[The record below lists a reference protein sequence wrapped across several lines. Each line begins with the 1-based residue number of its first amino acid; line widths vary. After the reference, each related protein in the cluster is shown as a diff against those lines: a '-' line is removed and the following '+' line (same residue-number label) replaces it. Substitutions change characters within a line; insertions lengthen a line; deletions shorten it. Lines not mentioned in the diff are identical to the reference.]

1 MGVGIN
7 AGTIFAYL
15 ELDTSKFSSGFKS
28 AISDLKVFGDESAR
42 VYQKFNGLGSAFKS
56 IGPLLTKSVTL
67 PLAAVGT
74 ASVKL
79 ASDFEAR
86 MSEVKA
92 ISGATAKDF
101 DNLKKK
107 AIEMGA
113 KTKFSAGESADAFK
127 YMAMAG
133 WDAESMMSG
142 IEGIMDLAAA
152 SGEDL
157 ATTSDIVTDALTAFG
172 LKASDSAHFADVL
185 AKASSKSNTN
195 VGLMGETFKYVAPVA
210 GALGYSV
217 EDCATAI
224 GIMANNGIK
233 GSQAGTALRSMFTRL
248 AKPTD
253 QVAAAMKQYNISL
266 VDANGNMKPLKT
278 LLVEMRERFDG
289 LSESEAAQLAATLAG
304 QEGMSGLLAIMNTSE
319 GDFNSLAREID
330 NASGSAQD
338 MADIMMDNTAG
349 AIEQLKGALE
359 SAGIIIGEKIA
370 PYIRKLAEW
379 ITKLV
384 EKFNSLSD
392 AQQDQVIKFG
402 LVLAAAGP
410 VMLILSKLFFTISKL
425 MVGFLDIKTSID
437 LVKAGYAGLATQMG
451 GIPKLIADISA
462 GFSGTVVPI
471 LAVVS
476 VVSILVGAFVTLWKK
491 SDEFKQTM
499 TDIAEKI
506 GAAWSAFCD
515 EFTAKINELGFN
527 FEDVTDI
534 LQAVWK
540 TFCEVVKPLFEGA
553 FDSLADV
560 IQGVLSIILSIM
572 DVFIGLFTGDW
583 EQLGDGIL
591 GILSALIG
599 AITGVLENIFN
610 ILGGMVGALL
620 RALGLDEAA
629 DAVEGFF
636 ETIGDFFGN
645 IPEYLSEA
653 GDAIGSFFTETIP
666 EFFDNAVETVTGF
679 FEGIGET
686 ISGFIDDIIS
696 FFTET
701 IPDAFNTFI
710 SETIPNAID
719 SIVQWFEQLPYKIGY
734 LIGQIAG
741 FFYNMGTSIID
752 WVTNDLPEIIGNIVD
767 WFKELPGKIWDW
779 LCQVV
784 EDIKQWGSDL
794 IDKATTAVTGFVDTV
809 INFFK
814 ELPGKIGDW
823 LVSVVEKIKQWGSDM
838 KQKAIE
844 IGTKFK
850 DTLVNFFK
858 NLPSNIMG
866 FLKSIPEKV
875 TSIGKS
881 LKEAGKN
888 IFNKL
893 WDGLKSVGESILGW
907 FQGFVDKIKSFVSGI
922 VDGFKSVVSGAD
934 DAKKASESVN
944 GSHALGLDYVPYNGY
959 IAELHKGERV
969 LTAQENEEY
978 NAGRATSGGDT
989 FVFYN
994 TKPDPYE
1001 YSRQM
1006 KRAKRDLEFGY

>member
-28 AISDLKVFGDESAR
+28 AINDLKVFSDKSATAQ
-42 VYQKFNGLGSAFKS
+42 QKLNGLGSVFQS
-56 IGPLLTKSVTL
+56 TGSLLTKSVTL
-67 PLAAVGT
+67 PLATVGT
-74 ASVKL
+74 ASAKL
-79 ASDFEAR
+79 ASDFEVR

-142 IEGIMDLAAA
+142 IEGIMNLAAA

-172 LKASDSAHFADVL
+172 LQASDSAHFADVL

-195 VGLMGETFKYVAPVA
+195 VSLMGETFKYVAPVA

-319 GDFNSLAREID
+319 GDFNSLASEID

-349 AIEQLKGALE
+349 AIGQLKGALE
-359 SAGIIIGEKIA
+359 SAGIIIGEKLT
-370 PYIRKLAEW
+370 PYIQALAEK
-379 ITKLV
+379 ITELV
-384 EKFNSLSD
+384 EKFNSLSESE
-392 AQQDQVIKFG
+392 QDSIIKHA
-402 LVLAAAGP
+402 LLAASIGP
-410 VMLILSKLFFTISKL
+410 ILLIVGSVLKAIGSVVTIIETIKGL
-425 MVGFLDIKTSID
+425 GIIEFL
-437 LVKAGYAGLATQMG
+437 G
-451 GIPKLIADISA
+451 GISAPVWGAIAA
-462 GFSGTVVPI
+462 VAA
-471 LAVVS
+471 LA
-476 VVSILVGAFVTLWKK
+476 LAFADLWKNC
-491 SDEFKQTM
+491 DEFKQTM

-506 GAAWSAFCD
+506 GAAWSSFCD
-515 EFTAKINELGFN
+515 EFTEKINELGFN
-527 FEDVTDI
+527 FEDITDV

-540 TFCEVVKPLFEGA
+540 TFCDVVKPLFEGA

-591 GILSALIG
+591 GILSALVE
-599 AITGVLENIFN
+599 AITGVLENIFK

-636 ETIGDFFGN
+636 DTIGDFFGN

-734 LIGQIAG
+734 FIGQIAG
-741 FFYNMGTSIID
+741 FFYNMGTSIVEWI
-752 WVTNDLPEIIGNIVD
+752 TNDLPEIIGNIVD

-784 EDIKQWGSDL
+784 EDIGQWGSDL

-888 IFNKL
+888 ILNKL
-893 WDGLKSVGESILGW
+893 WDGLKSVGEGIMGW

-978 NAGRATSGGDT
+978 NAGRATGGGDT

>member
-15 ELDTSKFSSGFKS
+15 ELDTSKFTSGFKS
-28 AISDLKVFGDESAR
+28 AINELKVFSDKSATAQ
-42 VYQKFNGLGSAFKS
+42 QKLNGLGSVFQS
-56 IGPLLTKSVTL
+56 TGSLLTKSVTL
-67 PLAAVGT
+67 PLVGVGT
-74 ASVKL
+74 ASAKL

-92 ISGATAKDF
+92 ISGATANDF
-101 DNLKKK
+101 ENLKKK

-142 IEGIMDLAAA
+142 IEGIMNLAAA

-172 LKASDSAHFADVL
+172 LQASDSAHFADVL
-185 AKASSKSNTN
+185 ARASSKSNTN
-195 VGLMGETFKYVAPVA
+195 VSLMGETFKYVAPVA

-217 EDCATAI
+217 EDCAIAI
-224 GIMANNGIK
+224 GVMANNGIK

-253 QVAAAMKQYNISL
+253 QVAAAMKQYKISL
-266 VDANGNMKPLKT
+266 VDANENMKPLRT
-278 LLVEMRERFDG
+278 LLTEMRERFDG

-319 GDFNSLAREID
+319 DDFNSLAGEID

-359 SAGIIIGEKIA
+359 SAGIIIGEKLT
-370 PYIRKLAEW
+370 PYIQALAEK
-379 ITKLV
+379 ITELV
-384 EKFNSLSD
+384 EKFNSLSESE
-392 AQQDQVIKFG
+392 QDSIIKHA
-402 LVLAAAGP
+402 LLAASIGP
-410 VMLILSKLFFTISKL
+410 ILLIVGSVLKAIGSVVTIIETIKGL
-425 MVGFLDIKTSID
+425 GIIEFL
-437 LVKAGYAGLATQMG
+437 G
-451 GIPKLIADISA
+451 GISAPVWGVIAAIA
-462 GFSGTVVPI
+462 A
-471 LAVVS
+471 LA
-476 VVSILVGAFVTLWKK
+476 LAFADLWKN

-506 GAAWSAFCD
+506 GAAWSSFCD

-591 GILSALIG
+591 GILSALVE

-719 SIVQWFEQLPYKIGY
+719 GIVQWFEQLPYKIGY

-741 FFYNMGTSIID
+741 FFYNMGTSIVEWI
-752 WVTNDLPEIIGNIVD
+752 TNDLPEIIGSIGE
-767 WFKELPGKIWDW
+767 WFSELPGKIWDW
-779 LCQVV
+779 LCKVV
-784 EDIKQWGSDL
+784 DDIGQWGSDL
-794 IDKATTAVTGFVDTV
+794 IDKATTAVTGFIDTIV
-809 INFFK
+809 NFVK
-814 ELPGKIGDW
+814 ELPGKIWDW
-823 LVSVVEKIKQWGSDM
+823 LVSVVQKIQQWGLNM
-838 KQKAIE
+838 QQKARD

-888 IFNKL
+888 ILNKL
-893 WDGLKSVGESILGW
+893 WDGLKSVGEGIMGW

>member
-15 ELDTSKFSSGFKS
+15 ELDTSKFTSGFKS
-28 AISDLKVFGDESAR
+28 AVNDLKVFSDKSATAQ
-42 VYQKFNGLGSAFKS
+42 QKLNGLGSVFQS
-56 IGPLLTKSVTL
+56 TGSLLTKSVTL
-67 PLAAVGT
+67 PLAGVGA

-79 ASDFEAR
+79 ASDFGSR

-92 ISGATAKDF
+92 ISGTTGKDF
-101 DNLKKK
+101 ENLKKK

-142 IEGIMDLAAA
+142 IEGIMNLAAA

-266 VDANGNMKPLKT
+266 TDANGNMKPLRT

-319 GDFNSLAREID
+319 DDFNSLAGEID

-359 SAGIIIGEKIA
+359 SAGIIIGEKLT
-370 PYIRKLAEW
+370 PYIQALAEK
-379 ITKLV
+379 ITDLV
-384 EKFNSLSD
+384 EKFNSLSESE
-392 AQQDQVIKFG
+392 QNSIIKHA
-402 LVLAAAGP
+402 LLAAAIGP
-410 VMLILSKLFFTISKL
+410 ILLIVGNVLKAIGSVITIIETIKGL
-425 MVGFLDIKTSID
+425 GIVEFL
-437 LVKAGYAGLATQMG
+437 G
-451 GIPKLIADISA
+451 GISA
-462 GFSGTVVPI
+462 PVWGVI
-471 LAVVS
+471 AVVAA
-476 VVSILVGAFVTLWKK
+476 LALAFADLWKNC
-491 SDEFKQTM
+491 DEFKQTM

-506 GAAWSAFCD
+506 GAAWSSFCD

-527 FEDVTDI
+527 FEDITDI

-540 TFCEVVKPLFEGA
+540 TFCEIVKPLFEGA

-591 GILSALIG
+591 GILSALVK
-599 AITGVLENIFN
+599 AITGVLENIFK

-636 ETIGDFFGN
+636 DTIGDFFGN

-679 FEGIGET
+679 FEGIGEK
-686 ISGFIDDIIS
+686 ISGFVDDIIS

-719 SIVQWFEQLPYKIGY
+719 GIVQWFEQLPYKIGY
-734 LIGQIAG
+734 FIGQIAG
-741 FFYNMGTSIID
+741 HFYNMGTSIVD
-752 WVTNDLPEIIGNIVD
+752 WITNDLPEIIGNIVD

-779 LCQVV
+779 LCKVV
-784 EDIKQWGSDL
+784 DDIGQWGSDL
-794 IDKATTAVTGFVDTV
+794 IDKATTAVTGFIDTV

-814 ELPGKIGDW
+814 ELPGNIWNW

-893 WDGLKSVGESILGW
+893 WEGLKSVGESILGW

-978 NAGRATSGGDT
+978 NAGRATGGGDT

>member
-15 ELDTSKFSSGFKS
+15 ELDTSKFTSGFKS
-28 AISDLKVFGDESAR
+28 AVNELKVFSDKSATAQ
-42 VYQKFNGLGSAFKS
+42 QKLNGLGSVFQS
-56 IGPLLTKSVTL
+56 TGSLLTKSVTL
-67 PLAAVGT
+67 PLAGVGT

-101 DNLKKK
+101 ENLKKK

-172 LKASDSAHFADVL
+172 LQASDSAHFADVL

-195 VGLMGETFKYVAPVA
+195 VSLMGETFKYVAPVA
-210 GALGYSV
+210 GALGYNV
-217 EDCATAI
+217 EDCAIAI
-224 GIMANNGIK
+224 GVMANNGIK

-253 QVAAAMKQYNISL
+253 QVAKAMKQYNISL
-266 VDANGNMKPLKT
+266 TDANGNMKPLRT

-319 GDFNSLAREID
+319 DDFNSLAGEID

-359 SAGIIIGEKIA
+359 SAGIIIGEKLT
-370 PYIRKLAEW
+370 PYIRELAEK
-379 ITKLV
+379 ITELV
-384 EKFNSLSD
+384 EKFNSLSESE
-392 AQQDQVIKFG
+392 QDSIIKHA
-402 LVLAAAGP
+402 LLAASIGP
-410 VMLILSKLFFTISKL
+410 ILLIVGSVLKAIGSVVTIIETIKGL
-425 MVGFLDIKTSID
+425 GIIEFL
-437 LVKAGYAGLATQMG
+437 G
-451 GIPKLIADISA
+451 GISAPVWGAIAAIA
-462 GFSGTVVPI
+462 A
-471 LAVVS
+471 LA
-476 VVSILVGAFVTLWKK
+476 LAFADLWKN

-506 GAAWSAFCD
+506 GAAWSSFCD

-591 GILSALIG
+591 GILSALVE
-599 AITGVLENIFN
+599 AITGVIENIFK

-629 DAVEGFF
+629 EAVEGFF

-679 FEGIGET
+679 FEGIGEK

-719 SIVQWFEQLPYKIGY
+719 GIVQWFEQLPYKIGY

-741 FFYNMGTSIID
+741 FFYSMGTSIVEWI
-752 WVTNDLPEIIGNIVD
+752 TNDLPEIIGSIGE
-767 WFKELPGKIWDW
+767 WFSQLPGKIWDW

-784 EDIKQWGSDL
+784 SDIGQWGSDL
-794 IDKATTAVTGFVDTV
+794 IDKATTAVTGFIDTV

-814 ELPGKIGDW
+814 ELPGKIWDW

-838 KQKAIE
+838 KQKATE

-978 NAGRATSGGDT
+978 NAGRATNGGDT

>member
-15 ELDTSKFSSGFKS
+15 ELDTSKFTSGFKS
-28 AISDLKVFGDESAR
+28 AINDLKVFSDKSATAQ
-42 VYQKFNGLGSAFKS
+42 QKLNGLGSVFQS
-56 IGPLLTKSVTL
+56 TGSLLTKSVTL
-67 PLAAVGT
+67 PLAGVGT

-319 GDFNSLAREID
+319 GDFNSLAGEID

-359 SAGIIIGEKIA
+359 SAGIIIGEKLT
-370 PYIRKLAEW
+370 PYIQALAEK
-379 ITKLV
+379 ITELV
-384 EKFNSLSD
+384 EKFNSLSESE
-392 AQQDQVIKFG
+392 QDSIIKHA
-402 LVLAAAGP
+402 LLAAAIGP
-410 VMLILSKLFFTISKL
+410 ILLIVGNVLKAIGSVITIIETIKGL
-425 MVGFLDIKTSID
+425 GIVEFL
-437 LVKAGYAGLATQMG
+437 G
-451 GIPKLIADISA
+451 GISAPVWGAIAA
-462 GFSGTVVPI
+462 VAA
-471 LAVVS
+471 LA
-476 VVSILVGAFVTLWKK
+476 LAFADLWKNC
-491 SDEFKQTM
+491 DEFKQTM

-506 GAAWSAFCD
+506 GAAWSSFCD
-515 EFTAKINELGFN
+515 EFTEKINELGFN

-540 TFCEVVKPLFEGA
+540 TFCDVVKPLFEGA

-560 IQGVLSIILSIM
+560 IQGALSIILSIM

-591 GILSALIG
+591 GILSALVE
-599 AITGVLENIFN
+599 AITGVLENIFK

-636 ETIGDFFGN
+636 DTIGDFFGN

-784 EDIKQWGSDL
+784 DDIKQWGSDL
-794 IDKATTAVTGFVDTV
+794 IDKATTAVTGFIDTV
-809 INFFK
+809 VNFFK
-814 ELPGKIGDW
+814 ELPGKIWDW

-888 IFNKL
+888 ILNKL
-893 WDGLKSVGESILGW
+893 WDGIKSVGEGIMGW

>member
-15 ELDTSKFSSGFKS
+15 ELDTSKFTSGFKS
-28 AISDLKVFGDESAR
+28 AVNELKVFSDKSATAQ
-42 VYQKFNGLGSAFKS
+42 QKLNGLGSVFQSAGS
-56 IGPLLTKSVTL
+56 LLTKSVTL
-67 PLAAVGT
+67 PLAGVGT

-79 ASDFEAR
+79 ASDFESR

-92 ISGATAKDF
+92 ISGATGKDF
-101 DNLKKK
+101 ENLKKK

-142 IEGIMDLAAA
+142 IEGIMNLAAA

-266 VDANGNMKPLKT
+266 TDANGNMKPLRT

-319 GDFNSLAREID
+319 DDFNSLAGEID

-359 SAGIIIGEKIA
+359 SAGIIIGEKLT
-370 PYIRKLAEW
+370 PYIQALAEK
-379 ITKLV
+379 ITELV
-384 EKFNSLSD
+384 EKFNSLSESE
-392 AQQDQVIKFG
+392 QDSIIKHA
-402 LVLAAAGP
+402 LLAAAIGP
-410 VMLILSKLFFTISKL
+410 ILLIVGNVLKAIGSVITIIETIKGL
-425 MVGFLDIKTSID
+425 GIIEFL
-437 LVKAGYAGLATQMG
+437 G
-451 GIPKLIADISA
+451 GISA
-462 GFSGTVVPI
+462 PVWGVI
-471 LAVVS
+471 AVVAA
-476 VVSILVGAFVTLWKK
+476 LALAFADLWKNC
-491 SDEFKQTM
+491 DEFKQTM

-506 GAAWSAFCD
+506 GAAWSSFCD

-534 LQAVWK
+534 LKAVWK
-540 TFCEVVKPLFEGA
+540 TFCEIVKPLFEGA

-591 GILSALIG
+591 GILSALVK
-599 AITGVLENIFN
+599 AITGVLENIFK

-636 ETIGDFFGN
+636 DTIGDFFGN

-701 IPDAFNTFI
+701 IPGAFNTFI

-719 SIVQWFEQLPYKIGY
+719 GIVQWFEQLPYKIGY
-734 LIGQIAG
+734 FIGQIAG
-741 FFYNMGTSIID
+741 FFYNMGTSIVD
-752 WVTNDLPEIIGNIVD
+752 WITNDLPEIIGNIVD

-779 LCQVV
+779 LCKVV
-784 EDIKQWGSDL
+784 DDIGQWGSDL
-794 IDKATTAVTGFVDTV
+794 INKATTAVTGFIDTV

-814 ELPGKIGDW
+814 ELPGNIWNW

-893 WDGLKSVGESILGW
+893 WEGLKSVGESILGW

-978 NAGRATSGGDT
+978 NAGRATGGGDT

>member
-15 ELDTSKFSSGFKS
+15 ELDTSKFTGGFKS
-28 AISDLKVFGDESAR
+28 AVNELKVFSDKSATAQ
-42 VYQKFNGLGSAFKS
+42 QKLNGLGSVFQS
-56 IGPLLTKSVTL
+56 TGSLLTKSVTL
-67 PLAAVGT
+67 PLAGVGT

-79 ASDFEAR
+79 ASDFESR

-92 ISGATAKDF
+92 ISGATGKDF
-101 DNLKKK
+101 ENLKKK

-142 IEGIMDLAAA
+142 IEGIMNLAAA

-172 LKASDSAHFADVL
+172 LQASDSAHFADVL

-195 VGLMGETFKYVAPVA
+195 VSLMGETFKYVAPVA

-266 VDANGNMKPLKT
+266 TDVNGNMKPLKT

-319 GDFNSLAREID
+319 DDFNSLAGEID

-359 SAGIIIGEKIA
+359 SAGIIIGEKLT
-370 PYIRKLAEW
+370 PYIQALAEK
-379 ITKLV
+379 ITDLV
-384 EKFNSLSD
+384 EKFNSLSESE
-392 AQQDQVIKFG
+392 QNSIIKHA
-402 LVLAAAGP
+402 LLAAAIGP
-410 VMLILSKLFFTISKL
+410 ILLIVGNVLKAIGSVITIIEKIKGL
-425 MVGFLDIKTSID
+425 GIIEFL
-437 LVKAGYAGLATQMG
+437 G
-451 GIPKLIADISA
+451 GISAPVWGAIAA
-462 GFSGTVVPI
+462 VAA
-471 LAVVS
+471 LA
-476 VVSILVGAFVTLWKK
+476 LAFADLWKN

-506 GAAWSAFCD
+506 GAAWSSFCD

-534 LQAVWK
+534 LKAVWK
-540 TFCEVVKPLFEGA
+540 TFCEIVKPLFEGA

-591 GILSALIG
+591 GILSALVK
-599 AITGVLENIFN
+599 AITGVLENIFK

-636 ETIGDFFGN
+636 DTIGDFFGN

-679 FEGIGET
+679 FEGIGEK

-734 LIGQIAG
+734 FIGQIAG
-741 FFYNMGTSIID
+741 FFYNMGTSIVD
-752 WVTNDLPEIIGNIVD
+752 WITNDLPEIIGNIVD

-779 LCQVV
+779 LCKVV
-784 EDIKQWGSDL
+784 DDIGQWGSDL
-794 IDKATTAVTGFVDTV
+794 IDKATTAVTGFIDTV

-814 ELPGKIGDW
+814 ELPGNIWNW

-893 WDGLKSVGESILGW
+893 WEGLKSVGESILGW

-978 NAGRATSGGDT
+978 NAGRATGGGDT

>member
-28 AISDLKVFGDESAR
+28 AINDLKVFSDKSATAQ
-42 VYQKFNGLGSAFKS
+42 QKLNGLGSVFQS
-56 IGPLLTKSVTL
+56 TGSLLTKSVTL
-67 PLAAVGT
+67 PLATVGT
-74 ASVKL
+74 VSAKL
-79 ASDFEAR
+79 ASDFEER

-142 IEGIMDLAAA
+142 IEGIMNLAAA

-172 LKASDSAHFADVL
+172 LRASDSAHFADVL

-319 GDFNSLAREID
+319 GDFNSLASEID

-359 SAGIIIGEKIA
+359 SAGIIIGEKLT
-370 PYIRKLAEW
+370 PYIKALAEK
-379 ITKLV
+379 ITELV
-384 EKFNSLSD
+384 EKFNSLSESE
-392 AQQDQVIKFG
+392 QDSIIKHA
-402 LVLAAAGP
+402 LLAASIGP
-410 VMLILSKLFFTISKL
+410 ILLIVGSVLKAIGSVVTIIETIKGL
-425 MVGFLDIKTSID
+425 GIIEFL
-437 LVKAGYAGLATQMG
+437 G
-451 GIPKLIADISA
+451 GISAPVWGAIAA
-462 GFSGTVVPI
+462 VAA
-471 LAVVS
+471 LA
-476 VVSILVGAFVTLWKK
+476 LAFADLWKNC
-491 SDEFKQTM
+491 DEFKQTM

-506 GAAWSAFCD
+506 GAAWSSFCD
-515 EFTAKINELGFN
+515 EFTEKINELGFN
-527 FEDVTDI
+527 FEDITDV

-540 TFCEVVKPLFEGA
+540 TFCDVVKPLFEGA

-591 GILSALIG
+591 GILSALVE
-599 AITGVLENIFN
+599 AITGVLENIFK

-734 LIGQIAG
+734 FIGQIAG
-741 FFYNMGTSIID
+741 FFYNMGTSIVEWI
-752 WVTNDLPEIIGNIVD
+752 TNDLPEIIGNIVD

-888 IFNKL
+888 ILNKL
-893 WDGLKSVGESILGW
+893 WDGFKSVGEGIMGW

>member
-15 ELDTSKFSSGFKS
+15 ELDTSKFTGGFKS
-28 AISDLKVFGDESAR
+28 AVNELKVFSDKSATAQ
-42 VYQKFNGLGSAFKS
+42 QKLNGLGSVFQS
-56 IGPLLTKSVTL
+56 TGSLLTKSVTL
-67 PLAAVGT
+67 PLAGVGT

-79 ASDFEAR
+79 ASDFESR
-86 MSEVKA
+86 MSEVQA
-92 ISGATAKDF
+92 ISGATGKDF
-101 DNLKKK
+101 ENLKKK

-142 IEGIMDLAAA
+142 IEGIMNLAAA

-172 LKASDSAHFADVL
+172 LQASDSAHFADVL

-195 VGLMGETFKYVAPVA
+195 VSLMGETFKYVAPVA

-253 QVAAAMKQYNISL
+253 QVAAAMRQYNISL
-266 VDANGNMKPLKT
+266 TDANGNMKPLRT

-319 GDFNSLAREID
+319 DDFNSLAGEID

-359 SAGIIIGEKIA
+359 SAGIIIGEKLT
-370 PYIRKLAEW
+370 PYIQALAEK
-379 ITKLV
+379 ITDLV
-384 EKFNSLSD
+384 EKFNSLSESE
-392 AQQDQVIKFG
+392 QDSIIRHA
-402 LVLAAAGP
+402 LLAASIGP
-410 VMLILSKLFFTISKL
+410 ILLIVGNVLKAIGSVITIIETIKGL
-425 MVGFLDIKTSID
+425 GIIEFL
-437 LVKAGYAGLATQMG
+437 G
-451 GIPKLIADISA
+451 GISAPVWGAIAA
-462 GFSGTVVPI
+462 VAA
-471 LAVVS
+471 LA
-476 VVSILVGAFVTLWKK
+476 LAFADLWKN

-506 GAAWSAFCD
+506 GAAWSSFCD

-534 LQAVWK
+534 LKAVWK
-540 TFCEVVKPLFEGA
+540 TFCEIVKPLFEGA

-591 GILSALIG
+591 GILSALVET
-599 AITGVLENIFN
+599 ITGVLENIFK

-636 ETIGDFFGN
+636 DTIGDFFGN

-679 FEGIGET
+679 FEGIGEK
-686 ISGFIDDIIS
+686 ISGFVDDIIS

-719 SIVQWFEQLPYKIGY
+719 GIVQWFEQLPYKIGY
-734 LIGQIAG
+734 FIGQIAG
-741 FFYNMGTSIID
+741 LFYNMGTSIVD
-752 WVTNDLPEIIGNIVD
+752 WITNDLPEIIGNIVD

-779 LCQVV
+779 LCKVV
-784 EDIKQWGSDL
+784 DDIGQWGSDL
-794 IDKATTAVTGFVDTV
+794 IDKATTAVTGFIDTV

-814 ELPGKIGDW
+814 ELPGKIWDW

-893 WDGLKSVGESILGW
+893 WEGLKSVGESILGW

-978 NAGRATSGGDT
+978 NAGRATGGGDT

>member
-15 ELDTSKFSSGFKS
+15 ELDTSKFTGGFKS
-28 AISDLKVFGDESAR
+28 AINELKVFSDKSATAQ
-42 VYQKFNGLGSAFKS
+42 QKLNGLGSVFQS
-56 IGPLLTKSVTL
+56 TGSLLTKSVTL
-67 PLAAVGT
+67 PLAGVGT

-92 ISGATAKDF
+92 ISGATGKDF
-101 DNLKKK
+101 ENLTKK

-142 IEGIMDLAAA
+142 IEGIMNLAAA

-172 LKASDSAHFADVL
+172 LQASDSAHFADVL

-195 VGLMGETFKYVAPVA
+195 VSLMGETFKYVAPVA

-266 VDANGNMKPLKT
+266 IDANGNMKPLRT

-319 GDFNSLAREID
+319 DDFNSLAGEID

-359 SAGIIIGEKIA
+359 SAGIIIGEKLT
-370 PYIRKLAEW
+370 PYIQALAEK
-379 ITKLV
+379 ITDLV
-384 EKFNSLSD
+384 EKFNSLSESE
-392 AQQDQVIKFG
+392 QDSIIRHA
-402 LVLAAAGP
+402 LLAASIGP
-410 VMLILSKLFFTISKL
+410 ILLIVGNVLKAIGSVITIIETIKGL
-425 MVGFLDIKTSID
+425 GIIEFL
-437 LVKAGYAGLATQMG
+437 G
-451 GIPKLIADISA
+451 GISAPVWGAIAA
-462 GFSGTVVPI
+462 VAA
-471 LAVVS
+471 LA
-476 VVSILVGAFVTLWKK
+476 LAFADLWKN

-506 GAAWSAFCD
+506 GAAWSSFCD

-534 LQAVWK
+534 LKAVWK
-540 TFCEVVKPLFEGA
+540 TFCEIVKPLFEGA

-591 GILSALIG
+591 GILSALVK
-599 AITGVLENIFN
+599 AITGVLENIFK

-636 ETIGDFFGN
+636 DTIGDFFGN

-719 SIVQWFEQLPYKIGY
+719 GIVQWFEQLPYKIGY

-741 FFYNMGTSIID
+741 YFYNMGTSIVD
-752 WVTNDLPEIIGNIVD
+752 WITNDLPEIIGNIVD

-779 LCQVV
+779 LCKVV
-784 EDIKQWGSDL
+784 DDIGQWGSDL
-794 IDKATTAVTGFVDTV
+794 IDKATTAVTGFIDTV

-814 ELPGKIGDW
+814 ELPGNIWNW

-893 WDGLKSVGESILGW
+893 WEGLKSVGESILGW

-922 VDGFKSVVSGAD
+922 VDGFKSIVSGAD

-978 NAGRATSGGDT
+978 NAGRTTGGGDT

>member
-15 ELDTSKFSSGFKS
+15 ELDTSKFTSGFKS
-28 AISDLKVFGDESAR
+28 AINDLKVFSDKSATAQ
-42 VYQKFNGLGSAFKS
+42 QKLNGLGSVFQS
-56 IGPLLTKSVTL
+56 TGSLLTKSVTL
-67 PLAAVGT
+67 PLVGVGT

-172 LKASDSAHFADVL
+172 LQASDSAHFADVL

-217 EDCATAI
+217 EDCAIAI
-224 GIMANNGIK
+224 GVMANNGIK

-253 QVAAAMKQYNISL
+253 QVAKAMKQYNISL
-266 VDANGNMKPLKT
+266 TDANGNMKPLRT

-319 GDFNSLAREID
+319 GDFNSLAGEID

-359 SAGIIIGEKIA
+359 SAGIIIGEKLT
-370 PYIRKLAEW
+370 PYIRALAEK
-379 ITKLV
+379 ITELV
-384 EKFNSLSD
+384 EKFNSLSESE
-392 AQQDQVIKFG
+392 QDSIIKHA
-402 LVLAAAGP
+402 LLAASIGP
-410 VMLILSKLFFTISKL
+410 ILL
-425 MVGFLDIKTSID
+425 MVGSVLKAIGSVVTIIETIKGLGIIEFL
-437 LVKAGYAGLATQMG
+437 G
-451 GIPKLIADISA
+451 GISAPVWGAIAA
-462 GFSGTVVPI
+462 VAA
-471 LAVVS
+471 LA
-476 VVSILVGAFVTLWKK
+476 LAFADLWKN

-591 GILSALIG
+591 GILSALVE

-679 FEGIGET
+679 FEGIGEK

-779 LCQVV
+779 LCKVV
-784 EDIKQWGSDL
+784 DDIGQWGSDL
-794 IDKATTAVTGFVDTV
+794 IDKATTAVTGFIDTV

-814 ELPGKIGDW
+814 ELPGNIWNW

-893 WDGLKSVGESILGW
+893 WEGLKSVGESILGW

-978 NAGRATSGGDT
+978 NAGRATNGGDT

>member
-15 ELDTSKFSSGFKS
+15 ELDTSKFTSGFKS
-28 AISDLKVFGDESAR
+28 AINDLKVFSDKSATAQ
-42 VYQKFNGLGSAFKS
+42 QKLNGLGSVFQS
-56 IGPLLTKSVTL
+56 TGSLLTKSVTL
-67 PLAAVGT
+67 PLAGVGT

-92 ISGATAKDF
+92 ISGATANDF
-101 DNLKKK
+101 ENLKKK

-172 LKASDSAHFADVL
+172 LQASDSAHFADVL

-195 VGLMGETFKYVAPVA
+195 VSLMGETFKYVAPVA

-217 EDCATAI
+217 EDCAIAI
-224 GIMANNGIK
+224 GVMANNGIK

-266 VDANGNMKPLKT
+266 VDANGNMKPLRT
-278 LLVEMRERFDG
+278 LLTEMRERFDG

-319 GDFNSLAREID
+319 DDFNSLAGEID

-359 SAGIIIGEKIA
+359 SAGIIIGEKLT
-370 PYIRKLAEW
+370 PYIQALAEK
-379 ITKLV
+379 ITELV
-384 EKFNSLSD
+384 EKFNSLSESE
-392 AQQDQVIKFG
+392 QDSIIKHA
-402 LVLAAAGP
+402 LLAASIGP
-410 VMLILSKLFFTISKL
+410 ILLIVGSVLKAIGSVITIIETIKGL
-425 MVGFLDIKTSID
+425 GIIEFL
-437 LVKAGYAGLATQMG
+437 G
-451 GIPKLIADISA
+451 GISAPVWGAIAAIA
-462 GFSGTVVPI
+462 A
-471 LAVVS
+471 LA
-476 VVSILVGAFVTLWKK
+476 LAFADLWKN

-499 TDIAEKI
+499 KDIAEKI
-506 GAAWSAFCD
+506 GAAWSSFCD

-591 GILSALIG
+591 GILSALVE

-629 DAVEGFF
+629 EAVEGFF

-719 SIVQWFEQLPYKIGY
+719 GIVQWFEQLPYKIGY

-741 FFYNMGTSIID
+741 FFYNMGSSIVEWI
-752 WVTNDLPEIIGNIVD
+752 TNDLPEIIGSIGD
-767 WFKELPGKIWDW
+767 WFSELPGKIWDW
-779 LCQVV
+779 LCDVV
-784 EDIKQWGSDL
+784 DSIGQWGSDL
-794 IDKATTAVTGFVDTV
+794 IDKATTAVTGFIDTV

-814 ELPGKIGDW
+814 ELPGKIWDW
-823 LVSVVEKIKQWGSDM
+823 LVNVVNSIKEWGANM
-838 KQKAIE
+838 QQKARE
-844 IGTKFK
+844 IGQKFK

-893 WDGLKSVGESILGW
+893 WDGLKSVGEGIMGW

>member
-15 ELDTSKFSSGFKS
+15 ELDTSKFTSGFKS
-28 AISDLKVFGDESAR
+28 AINELKVFSDKSATAQ
-42 VYQKFNGLGSAFKS
+42 QKLNGLGSVFQS
-56 IGPLLTKSVTL
+56 TGSLLTKSVTL
-67 PLAAVGT
+67 PLAGVGT

-101 DNLKKK
+101 ENLKKK

-172 LKASDSAHFADVL
+172 LQASDSAHFADVL

-195 VGLMGETFKYVAPVA
+195 VSLMGETFKYVAPVA

-217 EDCATAI
+217 EDCAIAI
-224 GIMANNGIK
+224 GVMANNGIK

-266 VDANGNMKPLKT
+266 VDANGNMKPLRT
-278 LLVEMRERFDG
+278 LLTEMRERFDG

-319 GDFNSLAREID
+319 DDFNSLAGEID

-359 SAGIIIGEKIA
+359 SAGIIIGEKLT
-370 PYIRKLAEW
+370 PYIQALAEK
-379 ITKLV
+379 ITELV
-384 EKFNSLSD
+384 EKFNSLSESE
-392 AQQDQVIKFG
+392 QDSIIKHALMAASIGPILLIVGSVLKAIGSVVTIIETIKG
-402 LVLAAAGP
+402 LG
-410 VMLILSKLFFTISKL
+410 IIE
-425 MVGFLDIKTSID
+425 FL
-437 LVKAGYAGLATQMG
+437 G
-451 GIPKLIADISA
+451 GISAPVWGVIAA
-462 GFSGTVVPI
+462 VAA
-471 LAVVS
+471 LA
-476 VVSILVGAFVTLWKK
+476 LAFADLWKNC
-491 SDEFKQTM
+491 DEFKQTM

-506 GAAWSAFCD
+506 GAAWSSFCD

-540 TFCEVVKPLFEGA
+540 TFCEIVKPLFEGA

-591 GILSALIG
+591 GILSALVE

-719 SIVQWFEQLPYKIGY
+719 GIVQWFEQLPYKIGY

-741 FFYNMGTSIID
+741 FFYNMGTSIVEWI
-752 WVTNDLPEIIGNIVD
+752 TNDLPEIIGSIGD
-767 WFKELPGKIWDW
+767 WFSELPGKIWDW
-779 LCQVV
+779 LCDVV
-784 EDIKQWGSDL
+784 DSIGQWGSDL

-814 ELPGKIGDW
+814 ELPGKIWDW
-823 LVSVVEKIKQWGSDM
+823 LVNVVNSIKEWGANM
-838 KQKAIE
+838 QQKARE
-844 IGTKFK
+844 IGQKFK
-850 DTLVNFFK
+850 DTIVNFFK

-866 FLKSIPEKV
+866 FLKSIPEKI

-888 IFNKL
+888 ILNKL
-893 WDGLKSVGESILGW
+893 WDGIKSVGESIMGW

-1006 KRAKRDLEFGY
+1006 KRAKRDLEFDY

>member
-15 ELDTSKFSSGFKS
+15 ELDTSKFTRGFKS
-28 AISDLKVFGDESAR
+28 AINDLKVFSDKSATAQ
-42 VYQKFNGLGSAFKS
+42 QKLNGLCSVFQSTGS
-56 IGPLLTKSVTL
+56 LLTKSVTL
-67 PLAAVGT
+67 PLAGVGT

-79 ASDFEAR
+79 ASDFEAG

-101 DNLKKK
+101 ENLKKK

-142 IEGIMDLAAA
+142 IEGIMNLAAA

-253 QVAAAMKQYNISL
+253 QVAKAMKQYNISL
-266 VDANGNMKPLKT
+266 TDANGNMKPLRT

-319 GDFNSLAREID
+319 DDFNSLAGEID

-359 SAGIIIGEKIA
+359 SAGIIIGEKLT
-370 PYIRKLAEW
+370 PYIRELAEK
-379 ITKLV
+379 ITELV
-384 EKFNSLSD
+384 EKFNSLSESE
-392 AQQDQVIKFG
+392 QDSIIKHA
-402 LVLAAAGP
+402 LLAASIGP
-410 VMLILSKLFFTISKL
+410 ILLIVGSVLKVIGSVVTIIETIKGL
-425 MVGFLDIKTSID
+425 GIIEFL
-437 LVKAGYAGLATQMG
+437 G
-451 GIPKLIADISA
+451 GISAPVWGAIAA
-462 GFSGTVVPI
+462 VAA
-471 LAVVS
+471 LA
-476 VVSILVGAFVTLWKK
+476 LAFADLWKN

-506 GAAWSAFCD
+506 GAAWSSFCD

-591 GILSALIG
+591 GILSALVE
-599 AITGVLENIFN
+599 AITGVLENIFK

-636 ETIGDFFGN
+636 DTIGDFFGN

-875 TSIGKS
+875 KSIGKS

-888 IFNKL
+888 ILNKL
-893 WDGLKSVGESILGW
+893 WDGIKSVGEGIMGW

-969 LTAQENEEY
+969 LTAQQNEEY
-978 NAGRATSGGDT
+978 NAGRTTGGGDT

>member
-15 ELDTSKFSSGFKS
+15 ELDTSKFTSGFKS
-28 AISDLKVFGDESAR
+28 AVNELKVFSDKSATAQ
-42 VYQKFNGLGSAFKS
+42 QKLNGLGSVFQS
-56 IGPLLTKSVTL
+56 TGSLLTKSVTL
-67 PLAAVGT
+67 PLAGVGT

-79 ASDFEAR
+79 ASDFEAG

-92 ISGATAKDF
+92 ISGATGKDF
-101 DNLKKK
+101 ENLKKK

-142 IEGIMDLAAA
+142 IDGIMNLAAA

-172 LKASDSAHFADVL
+172 LQASDSAHFADVL

-195 VGLMGETFKYVAPVA
+195 VSLMGETFKYVAPVA
-210 GALGYSV
+210 GALGYNV
-217 EDCATAI
+217 EDCAIAI
-224 GIMANNGIK
+224 GVMANNGIK

-253 QVAAAMKQYNISL
+253 QVAKAMKQYNISL
-266 VDANGNMKPLKT
+266 TDANGNMKPLRT

-319 GDFNSLAREID
+319 DDFNSLAGEID

-359 SAGIIIGEKIA
+359 SAGIIIGEKLT
-370 PYIRKLAEW
+370 PYIKALAEK
-379 ITKLV
+379 ITELV
-384 EKFNSLSD
+384 EKFNSLSESE
-392 AQQDQVIKFG
+392 QDSIIKHA
-402 LVLAAAGP
+402 LLAASIGP
-410 VMLILSKLFFTISKL
+410 ILL
-425 MVGFLDIKTSID
+425 MVGSVLKAIGSVVTIIETIKGLGIIEFL
-437 LVKAGYAGLATQMG
+437 G
-451 GIPKLIADISA
+451 GISAPVWGAIAA
-462 GFSGTVVPI
+462 VAA
-471 LAVVS
+471 LA
-476 VVSILVGAFVTLWKK
+476 LAFADLWKN

-506 GAAWSAFCD
+506 GAAWSSFCD

-534 LQAVWK
+534 LKAVWK
-540 TFCEVVKPLFEGA
+540 TFCEIVKPLFEGA

-583 EQLGDGIL
+583 EQFGDGIL
-591 GILSALIG
+591 GILSALVET
-599 AITGVLENIFN
+599 ITGVLENIFN

-679 FEGIGET
+679 FEGIGEK
-686 ISGFIDDIIS
+686 ISGFVDDIIS

-719 SIVQWFEQLPYKIGY
+719 GIVQWFEQLPYKIGY
-734 LIGQIAG
+734 FIGQIAG
-741 FFYNMGTSIID
+741 FFYNMGTSIVEWI
-752 WVTNDLPEIIGNIVD
+752 TNDLPEIIGSIGE
-767 WFKELPGKIWDW
+767 WFSQLPGKIWDW

-784 EDIKQWGSDL
+784 DDIGQWGSDL

-814 ELPGKIGDW
+814 ELPGKIWDW
-823 LVSVVEKIKQWGSDM
+823 LVNVVNSIKEWGANM
-838 KQKAIE
+838 QQKARE
-844 IGTKFK
+844 IGQKFK
-850 DTLVNFFK
+850 ETLVNFFK

-893 WDGLKSVGESILGW
+893 WEGLKSVGESILGW

-978 NAGRATSGGDT
+978 NAGRTTGGGDT

>member
-15 ELDTSKFSSGFKS
+15 ELDTSKFTSGFKS
-28 AISDLKVFGDESAR
+28 AINDLKVFSDKSATAQ
-42 VYQKFNGLGSAFKS
+42 QKLNGLGSVFQS
-56 IGPLLTKSVTL
+56 TGSLLTKSVTL
-67 PLAAVGT
+67 PLAGVGT

-172 LKASDSAHFADVL
+172 LQASDSAHFADVL

-195 VGLMGETFKYVAPVA
+195 VSLMGETFKYVAPVA

-253 QVAAAMKQYNISL
+253 QVAKAMKQYNISL
-266 VDANGNMKPLKT
+266 IDANGNMKPLRT

-359 SAGIIIGEKIA
+359 SAGIIIGEKLT
-370 PYIRKLAEW
+370 PYIQALAEK
-379 ITKLV
+379 ITELV
-384 EKFNSLSD
+384 EKFNSLSESE
-392 AQQDQVIKFG
+392 QDSIIKHA
-402 LVLAAAGP
+402 LLAASIGP
-410 VMLILSKLFFTISKL
+410 ILLIVGSVLKAIGSVVTIIETIKGL
-425 MVGFLDIKTSID
+425 GIIEFL
-437 LVKAGYAGLATQMG
+437 G
-451 GIPKLIADISA
+451 GISAPVWGAIAA
-462 GFSGTVVPI
+462 VAA
-471 LAVVS
+471 LA
-476 VVSILVGAFVTLWKK
+476 LAFADLWKN

-506 GAAWSAFCD
+506 GAAWSSFCD

-591 GILSALIG
+591 GILSALVE

-719 SIVQWFEQLPYKIGY
+719 GIVQWFEQLPYKIGY